1 MIAINKRTSPAGLEE
16 KRQRAIASGKSEE
29 EAYKKLKNPLKD
41 QIRTMLM
48 EDQGHLCAYCMCEIP
63 RGDVPPD
70 ITPVIIEHYIARNPA
85 DGRSVG
91 QGLDYQN
98 LLAVCHGNTA
108 KKGARS
114 VEDLTCDQHRGNAE
128 FKKVNPCDPST
139 LTSIF
144 YGMDGTVDATDLDV
158 KHDLQVILNLNCPT
172 SPLVA
177 ERKNA
182 LDGLIADIGKNV
194 PDMDEESLITYCKDR
209 LSVFKDETDPKTPYV
224 GVLIWYLN
232 DMVNSLSCLLKV

>member
-1 MIAINKRTSPAGLEE
+1 MITINKRPSPAKLEE
-16 KRQRAIASGKSEE
+16 KRQQAIASGKSEE
-29 EAYKKLKNPLKD
+29 EAYKELKNPLKD

-63 RGDVPPD
+63 RKDVPPD
-70 ITPVIIEHYIARNPA
+70 ITPVIIEHYIARNPT

-108 KKGARS
+108 EKGTRCF
-114 VEDLTCDQHRGNAE
+114 EDLTCDQHRGNAE
-128 FKKVNPCDPST
+128 FKKVNPCDSST

-144 YGMDGTVDATDLDV
+144 YGMDGTIDAADPDV
-158 KHDLQVILNLNCPT
+158 RHDLQVTLNLNCPA
-172 SPLVA
+172 SSLVK

-182 LDGLIADIGKNV
+182 LDGLIADIEENV
-194 PDMDEESLITYCKDR
+194 PDMDEESLITYCKNW
-209 LSVFKDETDPKTPYV
+209 LSVFKAETDPKTPYV

-232 DMVNSLSCLLKV
+232 DTVKSLSRVFEV

>member
-1 MIAINKRTSPAGLEE
+1 MIAIKKRPSPEKLEQ
-16 KRQRAIASGKSEE
+16 KRQQAIASGKSEE
-29 EAYKKLKNPLKD
+29 EAYKKLKNPLKS

-48 EDQGHLCAYCMCEIP
+48 EDQGHLCAYCMCQIP
-63 RGDVPPD
+63 RGNVPPD

-108 KKGARS
+108 EKGTRS
-114 VEDLTCDQHRGNAE
+114 FEDLTCDQHRGNAE

-144 YGMDGTVDATDLDV
+144 YGMDGTIDATDPDV
-158 KHDLQVILNLNCPT
+158 RDDLQVTLNLNCPT
-172 SPLVA
+172 SPLVK

-182 LDGLIADIGKNV
+182 LDGLMNDIIKDV
-194 PDMDEESLITYCKDR
+194 PDADEKAMLAYCKNR
-209 LSVFKDETDPKTPYV
+209 LTVFEGEADPKTPYV

-232 DMVNSLSCLLKV
+232 DMVNSLSRVLEV